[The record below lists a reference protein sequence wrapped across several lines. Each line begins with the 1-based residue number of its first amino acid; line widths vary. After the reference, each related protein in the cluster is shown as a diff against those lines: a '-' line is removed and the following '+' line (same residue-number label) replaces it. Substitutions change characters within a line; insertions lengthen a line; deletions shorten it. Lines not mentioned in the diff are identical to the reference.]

1 MGIHLYDGVPA
12 EDLNASRLTSEGKG
26 YTLDHPGE
34 LLVDMRYK
42 GEGRSGANSQGWERS
57 SPYYF
62 KELQKRHPEF
72 FSRKNHLR
80 IEAGRSPVVDRQFA
94 SHFPQYKEYTGET
107 LVHHHIGQDGQAV
120 ALPQS
125 IHKGYGEIHTV
136 EHDLGITEKAQ
147 GFSQSCEAAC
157 QKDPSLYGRLSGQFR
172 SIQAEKEKRENAF
185 ASSPENKAADQYREN
200 AFTPARPME
209 GYGPQSS
216 RDNAITASASTQ
228 AKDLA
233 GASHGQ
239 TAEHAR

>member
-1 MGIHLYDGVPA
+1 M
-12 EDLNASRLTSEGKG
+12 
-26 YTLDHPGE
+26 
-34 LLVDMRYK
+34 
-42 GEGRSGANSQGWERS
+42 
-57 SPYYF
+57 
-62 KELQKRHPEF
+62 
-72 FSRKNHLR
+72 
-80 IEAGRSPVVDRQFA
+80 DRQFA

-147 GFSQSCEAAC
+147 GFSKSCEAAC

-172 SIQAEKEKRENAF
+172 STQAENEKRENTF
-185 ASSPENKAADQYREN
+185 VSSPENKGADQYREN